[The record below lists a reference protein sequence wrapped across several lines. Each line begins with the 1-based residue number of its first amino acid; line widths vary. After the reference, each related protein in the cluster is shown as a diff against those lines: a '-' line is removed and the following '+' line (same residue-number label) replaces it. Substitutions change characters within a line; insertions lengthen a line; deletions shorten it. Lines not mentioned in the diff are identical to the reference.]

1 MLQSHCKEVF
11 ETEIQLKN
19 RNEQVY
25 GNRAAVPE
33 AMLPVQHTPKQFEA
47 NKSQPILNSATSKR
61 LEGLLAEFWSEEID
75 RMAYELCQK
84 AANAVNEVELGL
96 KEVETGIQK
105 AVKPSEK
112 QLKMLKAISV
122 EGKLFFDKQCKLATL
137 HADCTRRLE

>member
-1 MLQSHCKEVF
+1 
-11 ETEIQLKN
+11 
-19 RNEQVY
+19 
-25 GNRAAVPE
+25 
-33 AMLPVQHTPKQFEA
+33 
-47 NKSQPILNSATSKR
+47 
-61 LEGLLAEFWSEEID
+61 
-75 RMAYELCQK
+75 MAYELCQK

-112 QLKMLKAISV
+112 QLKILKAISV